1 MTQQHVVNSQHLQQ
15 QNSVDA
21 LPTTTATTS
30 VGNHGD
36 MASHAFQGH
45 HGLPQ
50 QQTPQSS
57 QIASS
62 ATPNNGQLSQMVP
75 GQGFPGSGVISQA
88 QQQPPPPPSSP
99 FPGATQTLAGQ
110 PHHLQQQQHSTA
122 CGPSVPP
129 LNGHVTNMNAAQHH
143 QLPPHQQATG
153 GAMVRTFMQPGSHQG
168 FGGFGMGSHNHLSM
182 HSMHLGPHQHPLPS
196 QSNLINAQ
204 QQGTNGPQQALPNVP
219 GTVCV
224 PAMASAHSQPQTQQ
238 QHQHQQAPHPPQLQT
253 IQIRFYGHEQRM
265 VIPREVCLIGC
276 VFYIAPSYST
286 ENEATSR
293 LVNGWRRRIERYGG
307 RVVDQYVPGP
317 GNNVTHVVTENMN
330 GSVVKLAL
338 SENRR
343 CVSVFW
349 LDDTLGNERLL
360 PPWRFYHLPFA
371 CGPAPCKNMV
381 SARFYR

>member
-1 MTQQHVVNSQHLQQ
+1 M
-15 QNSVDA
+15 
-21 LPTTTATTS
+21 
-30 VGNHGD
+30 
-36 MASHAFQGH
+36 
-45 HGLPQ
+45 
-50 QQTPQSS
+50 
-57 QIASS
+57 
-62 ATPNNGQLSQMVP
+62 
-75 GQGFPGSGVISQA
+75 
-88 QQQPPPPPSSP
+88 
-99 FPGATQTLAGQ
+99 
-110 PHHLQQQQHSTA
+110 
-122 CGPSVPP
+122 
-129 LNGHVTNMNAAQHH
+129 
-143 QLPPHQQATG
+143 
-153 GAMVRTFMQPGSHQG
+153 
-168 FGGFGMGSHNHLSM
+168 
-182 HSMHLGPHQHPLPS
+182 
-196 QSNLINAQ
+196 
-204 QQGTNGPQQALPNVP
+204 
-219 GTVCV
+219 
-224 PAMASAHSQPQTQQ
+224 
-238 QHQHQQAPHPPQLQT
+238 
-253 IQIRFYGHEQRM
+253 
-265 VIPREVCLIGC
+265 IGC